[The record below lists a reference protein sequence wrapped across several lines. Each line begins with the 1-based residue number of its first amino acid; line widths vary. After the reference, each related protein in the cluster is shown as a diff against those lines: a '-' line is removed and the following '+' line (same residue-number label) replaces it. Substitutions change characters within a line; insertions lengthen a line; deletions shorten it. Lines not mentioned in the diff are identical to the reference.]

1 MQKVAKE
8 FNIVQILCQFSAYK
22 FDIGGQEVYF
32 DEMNVY
38 SVFCKPYLSSMD
50 KIDQIW

>member
-1 MQKVAKE
+1 M
-8 FNIVQILCQFSAYK
+8 QILCQFSAYK

-38 SVFCKPYLSSMD
+38 SVFCKFWAYKFDIGGQEVD
-50 KIDQIW
+50 KMTVLKAK